1 MPESGLLW
9 KGQYKSPTPCLRS
22 SNQGNLLHHT
32 PTQATHKWLL
42 SIAINAPS
50 TILIC
55 DNSRKFNKTTMHIF
69 FCLISFVILIGIDAF
84 QISLPRSDITH
95 TSSSC
100 YGSNKLSIRM
110 NASSSNESNNKS
122 LFEQAFG
129 AKIQFPWDNSDDN
142 PAPSAKKSDA
152 VAPPPKQRKP
162 RVPRYPSALQVDTT
176 PPLPDTEKSARKSE
190 KDIDGY
196 VQSAMTAAQEMNANG
211 SSTSK
216 DDVKQTNLLE
226 KEPDR
231 GKRDP
236 RLGILL
242 IDHGSKR
249 KASNE
254 HLNSIAEQYHSSL
267 LSDDNDEKN
276 NIVVKAAH
284 MEIAEPSILTT
295 LRQLI
300 VEEKVTKVVCV
311 PYFLSPGKHAMIDV
325 PNLIAE
331 AIQILGEERMLEYDG
346 GVVEITSSKALGTN
360 VKSMLGVV
368 DVLVEKTLDKEGD
381 GDLFHLSRNTD
392 DGETIVDTSSQDD
405 EIRKYVNRVTLL
417 ERMLQAKVEGLKTM
431 TNRVTVLEDV
441 VQKLQSKLKAEQ
453 ENMIE
458 QQLKEKE
465 EMNAQMANLTNTID
479 SLAQEKSSLSDQ
491 IEELSLQQ
499 QLVEKC
505 HNATVAKLQETIVS
519 LENEIQLR
527 IEEADKQQQ
536 PLAEIGSKEE
546 EETKEKAQQQEEKV
560 RQLQT
565 QLADLLD
572 AYNELEQLQADTEAV
587 VVDYKDQLKK
597 TREMFNSELTVEKEK
612 KEDYKV
618 KWNEV
623 QLQLEEER
631 DESAQLLKDKETEYE
646 SLLKAERDVS
656 DVWKDKWEV
665 LSEEQAINTTDATTS
680 ADMAEKSDAEW
691 NAKLKEATEA
701 STATIE
707 ELTLKLQQQ
716 EQEYESTMS
725 RKEEQQNQLQQYLQA
740 ELQTYYKTIQN
751 QTAQLDG
758 YEIELAEIE
767 TKHKESML
775 IATNSVEASQKRE
788 LDMLNTIEELE
799 SELSTVTKQKV
810 DGEKLLQTL
819 QDKLDELEK
828 KAAQTVPP
836 PMPISDEVEDV
847 SVVEDSAEASKE
859 DLTKIVE
866 QLQSQVQAL
875 ASEMKAASVD
885 KGSKEDQSDVT
896 GNEAQATSSRS
907 KRWRRRIL
915 RPWTMFRRNV

>member
-1 MPESGLLW
+1 M
-9 KGQYKSPTPCLRS
+9 
-22 SNQGNLLHHT
+22 
-32 PTQATHKWLL
+32 
-42 SIAINAPS
+42 SI
-50 TILIC
+50 
-55 DNSRKFNKTTMHIF
+55 MHVF
-69 FCLISFVILIGIDAF
+69 VCLISFVILCGIDAF

-95 TSSSC
+95 TSSSY

-110 NASSSNESNNKS
+110 HASSSNESNNKS

-129 AKIQFPWDNSDDN
+129 AKIQFPWNSDDN

-152 VAPPPKQRKP
+152 VVAPPPKQRKP
-162 RVPRYPSALQVDTT
+162 RVPRYPSALQVDMT
-176 PPLPDTEKSARKSE
+176 PLPDTEKSARKSE

-331 AIQILGEERMLEYDG
+331 AIQILGEERMLEYEG

-368 DVLVEKTLDKEGD
+368 DALVEKTLDKEGD
-381 GDLFHLSRNTD
+381 GDLFYLSRNTD
-392 DGETIVDTSSQDD
+392 DGETIVDTSSQD

-417 ERMLQAKVEGLKTM
+417 ETMLQAKVEELKTM

-465 EMNAQMANLTNTID
+465 EMNAQVANLTNTID
-479 SLAQEKSSLSDQ
+479 SLAQEKSSLIDQ

-536 PLAEIGSKEE
+536 SLAEIGSKEE
-546 EETKEKAQQQEEKV
+546 DETKEKAQQQEEKV

-597 TREMFNSELTVEKEK
+597 TREMFDSELTVEKEK

-618 KWNEV
+618 KWNEL

-631 DESAQLLKDKETEYE
+631 DESAQLLKDKEAEYE
-646 SLLKAERDVS
+646 SLLRAERDVS

-665 LSEEQAINTTDATTS
+665 LSKEQAINTTDATTS

-725 RKEEQQNQLQQYLQA
+725 RKEEQQKQLQQYLQA

-810 DGEKLLQTL
+810 DGEKLLQNL

-828 KAAQTVPP
+828 KAAQSVPP
-836 PMPISDEVEDV
+836 PLPINDEVEEV
-847 SVVEDSAEASKE
+847 PVVEDSAEAPKE

-875 ASEMKAASVD
+875 ASEMKASSVD
-885 KGSKEDQSDVT
+885 KESKEDQSDVT
-896 GNEAQATSSRS
+896 GNEAQVTSSRS

>member
-1 MPESGLLW
+1 M
-9 KGQYKSPTPCLRS
+9 
-22 SNQGNLLHHT
+22 LH
-32 PTQATHKWLL
+32 
-42 SIAINAPS
+42 
-50 TILIC
+50 IL
-55 DNSRKFNKTTMHIF
+55 
-69 FCLISFVILIGIDAF
+69 FCLISFVILCGIDAF
-84 QISLPRSDITH
+84 QISRPRSDITH
-95 TSSSC
+95 TSSSY

-129 AKIQFPWDNSDDN
+129 AKIQFPWDSSDDN
-142 PAPSAKKSDA
+142 PAPSAKKSDDA

-162 RVPRYPSALQVDTT
+162 RVPRYPSALQVDMT
-176 PPLPDTEKSARKSE
+176 PLPDTEKSARKSE

-267 LSDDNDEKN
+267 ISDDNDEKN

-295 LRQLI
+295 LRHLI

-346 GVVEITSSKALGTN
+346 GLVEIISSKALGTN

-368 DVLVEKTLDKEGD
+368 DALVEKTLDKEGD

-417 ERMLQAKVEGLKTM
+417 ERILQAKVEGLKTM

-441 VQKLQSKLKAEQ
+441 VQKLQSKLKTEQ
-453 ENMIE
+453 ENLIE
-458 QQLKEKE
+458 QQLTEKE
-465 EMNAQMANLTNTID
+465 EMNAQIANLTHTID
-479 SLAQEKSSLSDQ
+479 SLAQEKNSLSDQ
-491 IEELSLQQ
+491 IEELALQQ

-527 IEEADKQQQ
+527 IEEAEKQQQ
-536 PLAEIGSKEE
+536 SLAEIGSKEE

-587 VVDYKDQLKK
+587 VVDYKDQLTK
-597 TREMFNSELTVEKEK
+597 TREMFDSELKIEKEK
-612 KEDYKV
+612 KEDFKV
-618 KWNEV
+618 KWNEL

-631 DESAQLLKDKETEYE
+631 DESAQLLKEKEAEYE

-656 DVWKDKWEV
+656 DVWENKWEV
-665 LSEEQAINTTDATTS
+665 LSKEQAINTTDATTS

-725 RKEEQQNQLQQYLQA
+725 RKEEQQKQLQQYLQA

-758 YEIELAEIE
+758 YEIELAEME
-767 TKHKESML
+767 SKHKESML

-810 DGEKLLQTL
+810 DGEMLLQNL

-828 KAAQTVPP
+828 KAEQTVPP
-836 PMPISDEVEDV
+836 PMPISEDVEDV
-847 SVVEDSAEASKE
+847 PVVEDSAEASKE
-859 DLTKIVE
+859 DLAKIVE

-875 ASEMKAASVD
+875 ASEMKAASVGKD
-885 KGSKEDQSDVT
+885 NKEDQNDVT
-896 GNEAQATSSRS
+896 EKETQVTRSRS

>member
-1 MPESGLLW
+1 
-9 KGQYKSPTPCLRS
+9 
-22 SNQGNLLHHT
+22 
-32 PTQATHKWLL
+32 
-42 SIAINAPS
+42 
-50 TILIC
+50 
-55 DNSRKFNKTTMHIF
+55 
-69 FCLISFVILIGIDAF
+69 
-84 QISLPRSDITH
+84 
-95 TSSSC
+95 
-100 YGSNKLSIRM
+100 
-110 NASSSNESNNKS
+110 
-122 LFEQAFG
+122 
-129 AKIQFPWDNSDDN
+129 
-142 PAPSAKKSDA
+142 
-152 VAPPPKQRKP
+152 
-162 RVPRYPSALQVDTT
+162 
-176 PPLPDTEKSARKSE
+176 
-190 KDIDGY
+190 
-196 VQSAMTAAQEMNANG
+196 MTAAQEMNANG

-300 VEEKVTKVVCV
+300 
-311 PYFLSPGKHAMIDV
+311 PGKHAMIDV

-368 DVLVEKTLDKEGD
+368 MLWWRNLDKEG
-381 GDLFHLSRNTD
+381 G
-392 DGETIVDTSSQDD
+392 IQDD
-405 EIRKYVNRVTLL
+405 D
-417 ERMLQAKVEGLKTM
+417 QSGA
-431 TNRVTVLEDV
+431 VLEDV
-441 VQKLQSKLKAEQ
+441 VQKLQSKLKTEQ
-453 ENMIE
+453 ENLIE
-458 QQLKEKE
+458 QQLTEKE
-465 EMNAQMANLTNTID
+465 EMNAQMANLT
-479 SLAQEKSSLSDQ
+479 K
-491 IEELSLQQ
+491 
-499 QLVEKC
+499 KC

-527 IEEADKQQQ
+527 IEEADKQKQS
-536 PLAEIGSKEE
+536 LAEMSSKEE
-546 EETKEKAQQQEEKV
+546 EETKEKSQQQEEKV

-597 TREMFNSELTVEKEK
+597 TREMFDSELTVEKEK

-618 KWNEV
+618 KWNEL
-623 QLQLEEER
+623 QLQLER
-631 DESAQLLKDKETEYE
+631 KEMTEYE

-665 LSEEQAINTTDATTS
+665 LSKEQAINTTDATTS
-680 ADMAEKSDAEW
+680 ADMAEKSDAE
-691 NAKLKEATEA
+691 
-701 STATIE
+701 
-707 ELTLKLQQQ
+707 
-716 EQEYESTMS
+716 
-725 RKEEQQNQLQQYLQA
+725 KEEQQKQLQQYLQA

-799 SELSTVTKQKV
+799 KE
-810 DGEKLLQTL
+810 
-819 QDKLDELEK
+819 
-828 KAAQTVPP
+828 AAQTVPP

-847 SVVEDSAEASKE
+847 PVEDSAEASKE

-885 KGSKEDQSDVT
+885 KQSKEDQNDVT
-896 GNEAQATSSRS
+896 GNEAQVPSSRS

>member
-1 MPESGLLW
+1 
-9 KGQYKSPTPCLRS
+9 
-22 SNQGNLLHHT
+22 
-32 PTQATHKWLL
+32 
-42 SIAINAPS
+42 
-50 TILIC
+50 
-55 DNSRKFNKTTMHIF
+55 
-69 FCLISFVILIGIDAF
+69 
-84 QISLPRSDITH
+84 
-95 TSSSC
+95 
-100 YGSNKLSIRM
+100 M
-110 NASSSNESNNKS
+110 NASSNNESNNKS

-129 AKIQFPWDNSDDN
+129 AKIQFPWDSDDN
-142 PAPSAKKSDA
+142 PAPSAKKSDDA

-162 RVPRYPSALQVDTT
+162 RVPRYPSALQVDMT
-176 PPLPDTEKSARKSE
+176 PLPVTEKSARKSE
-190 KDIDGY
+190 KDIDDY

-216 DDVKQTNLLE
+216 DVVKQTNLLE

-267 LSDDNDEKN
+267 ISDDNDEKN

-311 PYFLSPGKHAMIDV
+311 PYFLSPGKHAMVDV

-368 DVLVEKTLDKEGD
+368 DVLVEKTLDREGD
-381 GDLFHLSRNTD
+381 GDLFHLSRNTN
-392 DGETIVDTSSQDD
+392 DGETIVDTSSQD

-441 VQKLQSKLKAEQ
+441 VQKLQSKLKTEQ
-453 ENMIE
+453 ENLIE
-458 QQLKEKE
+458 QQLMEKE
-465 EMNAQMANLTNTID
+465 EMNAQMANLTSTID
-479 SLAQEKSSLSDQ
+479 SLAQEKNSLSDQ

-499 QLVEKC
+499 QLIEKC

-527 IEEADKQQQ
+527 IEEADKQKQS
-536 PLAEIGSKEE
+536 LSEISSKEE

-597 TREMFNSELTVEKEK
+597 TREMFDSELTVEKEK

-618 KWNEV
+618 KWSEL

-631 DESAQLLKDKETEYE
+631 DESAQLLKNKEAEYE

-665 LSEEQAINTTDATTS
+665 LSKEQAINTTDATTS

-725 RKEEQQNQLQQYLQA
+725 RKEEQQKQLQQYLQA

-758 YEIELAEIE
+758 YEIELAEME
-767 TKHKESML
+767 AKHKESML

-810 DGEKLLQTL
+810 DGEKLLQNL
-819 QDKLDELEK
+819 QDKLGELEK
-828 KAAQTVPP
+828 KAAQTIPP
-836 PMPISDEVEDV
+836 PMPVSDEVEDV
-847 SVVEDSAEASKE
+847 PVEDSAEASKE

-885 KGSKEDQSDVT
+885 KDNKEDQNDVT
-896 GNEAQATSSRS
+896 ANEAQATSSRS

>member
-1 MPESGLLW
+1 
-9 KGQYKSPTPCLRS
+9 
-22 SNQGNLLHHT
+22 
-32 PTQATHKWLL
+32 
-42 SIAINAPS
+42 
-50 TILIC
+50 
-55 DNSRKFNKTTMHIF
+55 
-69 FCLISFVILIGIDAF
+69 
-84 QISLPRSDITH
+84 
-95 TSSSC
+95 
-100 YGSNKLSIRM
+100 M
-110 NASSSNESNNKS
+110 NASSNNESNNKS

-129 AKIQFPWDNSDDN
+129 AKIQFPWDSDDN
-142 PAPSAKKSDA
+142 PAPSAKKSDDA

-162 RVPRYPSALQVDTT
+162 RVPRYPSALQVDMT
-176 PPLPDTEKSARKSE
+176 PLPVTEKSARKSE
-190 KDIDGY
+190 KDIDDY

-216 DDVKQTNLLE
+216 DVVKQTNLLE

-267 LSDDNDEKN
+267 ISDDNDEKN

-311 PYFLSPGKHAMIDV
+311 PYFLSPGKHAMVDV

-368 DVLVEKTLDKEGD
+368 DALVEKTLDKEGD
-381 GDLFHLSRNTD
+381 GDLFHLSRNTN
-392 DGETIVDTSSQDD
+392 DGETIVDTSSQD

-441 VQKLQSKLKAEQ
+441 VQKLQSKLKTEQ
-453 ENMIE
+453 ENLIE
-458 QQLKEKE
+458 QQLMEKE
-465 EMNAQMANLTNTID
+465 EMNAQMANLTSTID
-479 SLAQEKSSLSDQ
+479 SLAQEKNSLSDQ

-499 QLVEKC
+499 QLIEKC

-527 IEEADKQQQ
+527 IEEADKQKQS
-536 PLAEIGSKEE
+536 LSEISSKEE

-597 TREMFNSELTVEKEK
+597 TREMFDSELTVEKEK

-618 KWNEV
+618 KWSEL

-631 DESAQLLKDKETEYE
+631 DESAQLLKNKEAEYE

-665 LSEEQAINTTDATTS
+665 LSKEQAINTTDATTS

-725 RKEEQQNQLQQYLQA
+725 RKEEQQKQLQQYLQA

-758 YEIELAEIE
+758 YEIELAEME
-767 TKHKESML
+767 AKHKESML

-810 DGEKLLQTL
+810 DGEKLLQNL
-819 QDKLDELEK
+819 QDKLGELEK
-828 KAAQTVPP
+828 KAAQTIPP
-836 PMPISDEVEDV
+836 PMPVSDEVEDV
-847 SVVEDSAEASKE
+847 PVEDSAEASKE

-885 KGSKEDQSDVT
+885 KDNKEDQNDVT
-896 GNEAQATSSRS
+896 ANEAQATSSRS